1 MLRIMHVEYLP
12 DGRLSC
18 TGRITA
24 PQSYTS
30 TATGAAPLVTGL
42 DSVPLRGPTECY
54 FLDIPRLHENQDVPS
69 LAFGLLGMSSGWSGG
84 SLFRTDDNGNS
95 YFSIG
100 SNNNPVSVFVAGDP
114 PSADAGYTI
123 DHASIINVTPRT
135 PGSTLY
141 STTVSELFSEKNL
154 AAYGVDGRWEIIAF
168 DTVVDQSGSYDISG
182 LIRGLYGTEWATGLH
197 EAADWFIILDTIA
210 VSLAE
215 MPSSLFGI
223 PINYRPVTTGV
234 SLDSV
239 ADISFTYGAVNL
251 KPLTP
256 VNLRGFRDLPSQDWV
271 FEWDARSRSSV
282 GVFSGYPVPVS
293 ETPEQ
298 YNVKITDGSTV
309 VRSLAAVSSPT
320 ARYAV
325 ADQIADFGIKPENI
339 TVAVAKVSPICG
351 AGFWAERQVSHY
363 LNIDDLFDD
372 VVLLL
377 HFEGANGGTTFT
389 DVKGHT
395 VTSVIATTQTTAPLM
410 GGASGYFNGSTAY
423 LYIPSA
429 SDLNLGSADFC
440 LEATINISNA
450 STSQKIAGIWSDTT
464 GSGFSYKLYVSGGK
478 LGFYWSTTG
487 LNYFTV
493 LSSAGAISAN
503 TVQRVA
509 VFRLSNVLYM
519 TVEGAVVYSG
529 AFTDAIYAADTSRY
543 FEIGRDGA
551 GNTEYLGG
559 LVDEVRLT
567 KHARY
572 TGAYTPSSN
581 QFPDG

>member
-1 MLRIMHVEYLP
+1 MPDQYVVIVMNGSSLVRTLP
-12 DGRLSC
+12 SV
-18 TGRITA
+18 
-24 PQSYTS
+24 S
-30 TATGAAPLVTGL
+30 TA
-42 DSVPLRGPTECY
+42 S
-54 FLDIPRLHENQDVPS
+54 
-69 LAFGLLGMSSGWSGG
+69 
-84 SLFRTDDNGNS
+84 
-95 YFSIG
+95 
-100 SNNNPVSVFVAGDP
+100 
-114 PSADAGYTI
+114 
-123 DHASIINVTPRT
+123 
-135 PGSTLY
+135 
-141 STTVSELFSEKNL
+141 
-154 AAYGVDGRWEIIAF
+154 
-168 DTVVDQSGSYDISG
+168 
-182 LIRGLYGTEWATGLH
+182 
-197 EAADWFIILDTIA
+197 
-210 VSLAE
+210 
-215 MPSSLFGI
+215 
-223 PINYRPVTTGV
+223 
-234 SLDSV
+234 
-239 ADISFTYGAVNL
+239 
-251 KPLTP
+251 
-256 VNLRGFRDLPSQDWV
+256 
-271 FEWDARSRSSV
+271 
-282 GVFSGYPVPVS
+282 
-293 ETPEQ
+293 
-298 YNVKITDGSTV
+298 
-309 VRSLAAVSSPT
+309 
-320 ARYAV
+320 ARYAA
-325 ADQIADFGIKPENI
+325 ADEITDFGSKQENI
-339 TVAVAKVSPICG
+339 KVKVAKVSQICG
-351 AGFWAERQVSHY
+351 NGYFAEKLISHY
-363 LNIDDLFDD
+363 LNIDDLFSQ

-450 STSQKIAGIWSDTT
+450 SPTQKIAGIWSDTT